1 MLNKVIASALV
12 LGLSFA
18 IADEE
23 PKKKAVAPK
32 IDPKTLSHD
41 VDLTQF
47 KLDAGKE
54 IFEANC
60 ASCHG
65 AIGKGDGA
73 AAAALNPKP
82 RDLSNYKYMSSRTWK
97 ELRDVVAL
105 GGANAGMS
113 ALMPA
118 WKGALKNPQIDNVL
132 AYVITLSSKDEKKD
146 EKKPAKK

>member
-1 MLNKVIASALV
+1 MLNKIIASALV
-12 LGLSFA
+12 LGLAIGFA
-18 IADEE
+18 EE
-23 PKKKAVAPK
+23 EKKKPVAPK
-32 IDPKTLSHD
+32 IDPKALAYD

-47 KLDAGKE
+47 KVDAGKT

-65 AIGKGDGA
+65 AVGKGDGA

-82 RDLSNYKYMSSRTWK
+82 RDLSDAKYMSTRTWK
-97 ELRDVVAL
+97 DLRDVIAQ
-105 GGANAGMS
+105 GGANSGMS

-118 WKGALKNPQIDNVL
+118 WRGALKNPQIDNVL
-132 AYVITLSSKDEKKD
+132 AYVVTLSKDAKD

>member
-1 MLNKVIASALV
+1 MLNKLLATALV
-12 LGLSFA
+12 FGLA
-18 IADEE
+18 VATADDA

-47 KLDAGKE
+47 KIDEGKK
-54 IFEANC
+54 IYEANC

-65 AIGKGDGA
+65 ATGKGDGA
-73 AAAALNPKP
+73 ASAALNPKP
-82 RDLSNYKYMSSRTWK
+82 RDLSSYKYMSGRTWK
-97 ELRDVVAL
+97 ELRDVIAL

-132 AYVITLSSKDEKKD
+132 AYVITLSPKPKK
-146 EKKPAKK
+146 